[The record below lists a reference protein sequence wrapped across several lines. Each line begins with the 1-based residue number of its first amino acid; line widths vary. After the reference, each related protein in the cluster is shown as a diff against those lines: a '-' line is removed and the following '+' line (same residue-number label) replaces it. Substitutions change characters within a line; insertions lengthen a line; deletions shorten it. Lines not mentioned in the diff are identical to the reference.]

1 MNRVASFIIALHFR
15 YPFVRQLLW
24 ACCIVITAGVVFLAG
39 FKGSRV
45 DTLPVGWEKSFTV
58 SQPAIAAKNI
68 HLASRGN
75 FIAAVYEGV
84 EKRAHKIYAVLSF
97 NGGKSFLQPVVIA
110 DVAPDIDHLPRVA
123 VSGTGHVAVVW
134 QNLEQ
139 DDSNTRVFYS
149 LSMDMGASWSPPVR
163 VFMPSDFEML
173 PQILYDDRNVMHL
186 FYHGHSKNV
195 FNLYHAVSADEKTF
209 DAPRALAGMEE
220 LRGAFFPAVSVSRS
234 DIYVVWQGKGE
245 MRGVLSDDL
254 YYMHSGNYG
263 KSWGTP
269 EKITR
274 SAANDAAPSL
284 FMYRDVLYCAYQNND
299 ERSWAI
305 KLLRGFNRGDT
316 WDEKP
321 MTVSQTNANCY
332 SPGVTSGKNEELV
345 VLWYDT
351 RDVAPSI
358 VARKY
363 LIPERRFSSESVL
376 SPVRAASRK
385 PVAVTVNNT
394 IIVMWEEAG
403 RVFAKYSDIN
413 VEPPVVYS
421 ATNPENAWSR
431 RADAM
436 MQWNSPDDDS
446 GIAGYA
452 VIVNKIPDFIPTV
465 QNLESN
471 VKLYRVADLD
481 DGVSYFHIRAVD
493 GAGNYSRTVHYKL
506 QVSRS
511 PLPAPVVVSPTH
523 PEGKEALLRTP
534 VFRWS
539 IDGRDRLKGFLY
551 SMSKNTAERPSKFTN
566 DFETTFH
573 NLDDGRYFFSI
584 AAVDRTNTVS
594 RVATYE
600 IIINKAES
608 IDASVYERIAKGL
621 APIVRE
627 VEKIAAPTVPYCI
640 INLPFDSAHPYDKD
654 AFNAIITA
662 RNIPAD
668 SMAGYSVSLDTK
680 KTEPRKSVNVRNN
693 IISLTGLKNG
703 AYYLSVRG
711 RYARIEGGRKVYY
724 WTAPSVKSF
733 TVNTFEAPSGVVAYA
748 DSVIEKLYGR
758 WLAVT
763 ISLTG
768 ALLSIVTLGFGSRIS
783 FFAKLVRFRLRNRAA
798 ALF

>member
-305 KLLRGFNRGDT
+305 KLWFQPRRHL
-316 WDEKP
+316 DEADDR
-321 MTVSQTNANCY
+321 VSDKRKLLF
-332 SPGVTSGKNEELV
+332 SGC
-345 VLWYDT
+345 DF
-351 RDVAPSI
+351 
-358 VARKY
+358 RK
-363 LIPERRFSSESVL
+363 
-376 SPVRAASRK
+376 K
-385 PVAVTVNNT
+385 
-394 IIVMWEEAG
+394 
-403 RVFAKYSDIN
+403 
-413 VEPPVVYS
+413 
-421 ATNPENAWSR
+421 R
-431 RADAM
+431 RARCPLVRYPRCRAIDRRA
-436 MQWNSPDDDS
+436 QVPDPRAEVFFGKRAFSREGGVAQACRRD
-446 GIAGYA
+446 GE
-452 VIVNKIPDFIPTV
+452 
-465 QNLESN
+465 QHHHRN
-471 VKLYRVADLD
+471 V
-481 DGVSYFHIRAVD
+481 GGG
-493 GAGNYSRTVHYKL
+493 GAR
-506 QVSRS
+506 
-511 PLPAPVVVSPTH
+511 
-523 PEGKEALLRTP
+523 
-534 VFRWS
+534 
-539 IDGRDRLKGFLY
+539 
-551 SMSKNTAERPSKFTN
+551 
-566 DFETTFH
+566 
-573 NLDDGRYFFSI
+573 
-584 AAVDRTNTVS
+584 
-594 RVATYE
+594 
-600 IIINKAES
+600 
-608 IDASVYERIAKGL
+608 
-621 APIVRE
+621 VRE
-627 VEKIAAPTVPYCI
+627 V
-640 INLPFDSAHPYDKD
+640 F
-654 AFNAIITA
+654 
-662 RNIPAD
+662 
-668 SMAGYSVSLDTK
+668 
-680 KTEPRKSVNVRNN
+680 
-693 IISLTGLKNG
+693 
-703 AYYLSVRG
+703 
-711 RYARIEGGRKVYY
+711 RYQR
-724 WTAPSVKSF
+724 
-733 TVNTFEAPSGVVAYA
+733 
-748 DSVIEKLYGR
+748 
-758 WLAVT
+758 
-763 ISLTG
+763 
-768 ALLSIVTLGFGSRIS
+768 
-783 FFAKLVRFRLRNRAA
+783 
-798 ALF
+798 